1 MKKFIA
7 MLLVLV
13 MALSMGSVAVAEAPT
28 KLNIAYMPNY
38 ASLWSVV
45 TGVEQ
50 GYFAEEGLDVSL
62 VEFADGPTII
72 SAMES
77 GSIDMG
83 YIGPGAHKLCINGR
97 AKIFLFSQIGNAD
110 HVLASKKAG
119 IETIADLKGKKV
131 GYSSGTSSEMIL
143 KYALEEA
150 GLAWEDIQAFEM
162 DASALTTAMMS
173 GSIDACAAWS
183 PSTTTIINAS
193 NGDVFSLCSNVTFA
207 DRSVSPA
214 SWIVLNG
221 YYEKN
226 AETVLKFTRALYKA
240 MDFGSKPENFEQVA
254 EWVSKQCATD
264 KQVAMDQTGDAAW
277 PSKDEVVAMVNDGTL
292 QSYYKVQQDAFI
304 ASGAVEKEVPVS
316 DYVLFDNMIEAGK

>member
-1 MKKFIA
+1 MKKIISLA
-7 MLLVLV
+7 LALV
-13 MALSMGSVAVAEAPT
+13 MVLSLGSVAVAENT

-50 GYFAEEGLDVSL
+50 GYFAEEGLDVTL

-72 SAMES
+72 NAMEN

-110 HVLASKKAG
+110 HLLASKKAG
-119 IETIADLKGKKV
+119 IETVADLKGKKV
-131 GYSSGTSSEMIL
+131 GYASGTSSEMIL

-150 GLAWEDIQAFEM
+150 NMQWSDIQPFEM
-162 DASALTTAMMS
+162 DASALVSAMLS
-173 GSIDACAAWS
+173 GGIDACAAWS
-183 PSTTTIINAS
+183 PSTTTIINNS
-193 NGDVFSLCSNVTFA
+193 NGDVFSLCSNETFA
-207 DRSVSPA
+207 HRSVSPA

-240 MDFGSKPENFEQVA
+240 MDFGSKPENFETVA
-254 EWVSKQCATD
+254 GYVAKQCATD
-264 KQVAMDQTGDAAW
+264 LQTAINQTGDAAW
-277 PSKDEVVAMVNDGTL
+277 PSKAEVLELVNNGTIE
-292 QSYYKVQQDAFI
+292 SYYKVQQDAFI
-304 ASGAVEKEVPVS
+304 ASGAGEKEVPVTN
-316 DYVLFDNMIEAGK
+316 YVLFNVMIDAAN